1 MLLASRAGAA
11 LMVPELNSRNPDDSW
26 PVVFLDFDG
35 NDTADY
41 GPYHPG
47 HTPAY
52 STDAD
57 VNNFSQQELDNI
69 VEIWKGVSEK
79 YSPFN
84 LNVTTVDP
92 HSLQRAMNIVI
103 GGNGAWAPSAPDGS
117 RPGGISITGSFAI
130 DSANFPDLGFVFP
143 TQLVNGTP
151 RYVTEAAAHE
161 AGHGFGLSH
170 QSRYSP
176 PPFLEYNPGDALK
189 APIMGRSY
197 FAQRGTWWLGPTPDS
212 SSPNAQDDLF
222 IISDTRVHANGFGYR
237 DDDHPN
243 LPTAVGDPLTIGPG
257 YVLGGGEGV
266 IEKITDA
273 DFFQFV
279 APSLLGSPDPVPA
292 HIVADVAPYAP
303 MLDLTLKLYNGAG
316 TLLAT
321 SNTPNLGEFI
331 DFLLT
336 PGQTYKVG
344 IFSAGQYGDIGQ
356 FSISGFVPEP
366 TSAVLFLM
374 LPAAL
379 LTRRRT
385 R

>member
-1 MLLASRAGAA
+1 MD
-11 LMVPELNSRNPDDSW
+11 PENGNP
-26 PVVFLDFDG
+26 VLFLDFDG
-35 NDTADY
+35 SDVANF

-57 VNNFSQQELDNI
+57 VNNFSNQELANI
-69 VEIWKGVSEK
+69 VQIWKGVSEK

-84 LNVTTVDP
+84 VNVSTVDP
-92 HSLQRAMNIVI
+92 GGEAGNMLIMI
-103 GGNGAWAPSAPDGS
+103 GGDGAWAPSAPDGS
-117 RPGGISITGSFAI
+117 RPGGISITESFAQTG
-130 DSANFPDLGFVFP
+130 ANFPNLGFVFP

-197 FAQRGTWWLGPTPDS
+197 FAQRGTWWLGPTPDNA
-212 SSPNAQDDLF
+212 SPIAQDDLF
-222 IISDTRVHANGFGYR
+222 IISDTRLHTNGFGYR
-237 DDDHPN
+237 ADDHPST
-243 LPTAVGDPLTIGPG
+243 PTGLADTLNIASDFSLSGGD
-257 YVLGGGEGV
+257 GV

-273 DFFQFV
+273 DFFKFV
-279 APSLLGSPDPVPA
+279 APSIMGSPDPVPA
-292 HIVADVAPYAP
+292 HIVADVAPFAP
-303 MLDLTLKLYNGAG
+303 MLDLTLKLYNNSG

-321 SNTPNLGEFI
+321 SATANLGEFI
-331 DFLLT
+331 DTLLT

-344 IFSAGQYGDIGQ
+344 VFSAGTYGDIGQ

-366 TSAVLFLM
+366 ASATAFFL
-374 LPAAL
+374 LPATFL
-379 LTRRRT
+379 IRRR
-385 R
+385 RLSMRL